1 MLKIMAVGGPKGIRE
16 SSLSRYLAVLR
27 VAQAF
32 GSGAF
37 HGTRQSCHQ
46 SFKDKSSAQ
55 DVQLNQQLSGEV
67 FTNAYMSTCNY
78 VFYHCFVCFI
88 IVSFNC
94 PSIFLSCVFLRV
106 FPHQQVYIYI
116 YIFFLTSTRTLQYG
130 IDDLRRYI
138 TYHIKL
144 FLTIYLFI
152 IQYISHL
159 KGFYSNFPCY
169 YPSHMLKIMA
179 VGGPKG
185 IRESSLSRYLAVLRV
200 AQAFGSGAFHG
211 TRQSCHQ
218 SFKDKSSAQD
228 VQLNQQLSGEVFTNA
243 YMSTCNYVFYHCF
256 VCFIIVSLNCPSIF
270 LSCVF
275 LCVCVSSS
283 TSIHIYIYTKTYIDY
298 VYMFA
303 MRVSS

>member
-1 MLKIMAVGGPKGIRE
+1 MYIYI
-16 SSLSRYLAVLR
+16 
-27 VAQAF
+27 
-32 GSGAF
+32 
-37 HGTRQSCHQ
+37 
-46 SFKDKSSAQ
+46 
-55 DVQLNQQLSGEV
+55 
-67 FTNAYMSTCNY
+67 Y
-78 VFYHCFVCFI
+78 VYICI
-88 IVSFNC
+88 Y
-94 PSIFLSCVFLRV
+94 
-106 FPHQQVYIYI
+106 VYIYI
-116 YIFFLTSTRTLQYG
+116 FIFLASTRTLQYG

-138 TYHIKL
+138 TVLCVLYHIKL

-275 LCVCVSSS
+275 LCVFPHQQVY
-283 TSIHIYIYTKTYIDY
+283 IYIYIQRHT
-298 VYMFA
+298 
-303 MRVSS
+303 